1 MGMGIG
7 SDSEFDLE
15 KSRFSNIRE
24 ESNSVSETNA
34 TIVDIQKGR
43 GNNPEVPNGLR
54 KIIGEESEINGRQA
68 GLDIAKQFGIS
79 PSSASAYANGST
91 STASYDSQPN
101 LNHINGAKERIAKRA
116 RTKLMKALFHI
127 TDDKLG
133 DAKARDLAGIA
144 KDMSAIV
151 KDMEPEKERIPGD
164 NGNGPTFIFYAPQF
178 RDERSFDV
186 VHVKE

>member
-1 MGMGIG
+1 MGIV

-15 KSRFSNIRE
+15 KSKFSNIRE
-24 ESNSVSETNA
+24 ESSSESEA

-43 GNNPEVPNGLR
+43 GNGNLNVPDGLR
-54 KIIGEESEINGRQA
+54 KIIGEESAINGRTA

-79 PSSASAYANGST
+79 PSSASAYSHGAT
-91 STASYDSQPN
+91 STASYDNQPN
-101 LNHINGAKERIAKRA
+101 LNHINQSKDRVAKRA
-116 RTKLMKALFHI
+116 MAKLKKALHHI
-127 TDDKLG
+127 TDDKLEG
-133 DAKARDLAGIA
+133 AKPRDLAGIA

-151 KDMEPEKERIPGD
+151 KNMEPETPKLPGD